1 MSPPNLKI
9 NWESGCQKQE
19 NGAFV
24 GEQRE
29 TVGLAVHFIQ
39 DVMENRQL

>member
-9 NWESGCQKQE
+9 NWKGGSQKQE
-19 NGAFV
+19 NGTFV

-29 TVGLAVHFIQ
+29 TVGLAVHFNQ

>member
-1 MSPPNLKI
+1 MNPSNSKI

-19 NGAFV
+19 IGAFV

-29 TVGLAVHFIQ
+29 TVGLAVHSIQ
-39 DVMENRQL
+39 DAMEKHQL